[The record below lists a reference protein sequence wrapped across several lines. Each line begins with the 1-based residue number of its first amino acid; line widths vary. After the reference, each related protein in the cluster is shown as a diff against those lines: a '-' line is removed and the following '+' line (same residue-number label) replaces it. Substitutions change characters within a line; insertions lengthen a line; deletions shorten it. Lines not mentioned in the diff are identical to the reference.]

1 MKYTIKKLLEALT
14 AIDELQSQLETVTAE
29 RDALRAQ
36 LDAIRAFI
44 AKESKGG
51 AA

>member
-1 MKYTIKKLLEALT
+1 MKYTTKKLLEALG
-14 AIDELQSQLETVTAE
+14 AVDKLEAELKAVTAE